1 MDYAS
6 DELLG
11 RLHTNLKVSML
22 QIILAEQ
29 ARTLRMPALS
39 DSLLGLGSLK
49 CRLPGSMPCSYAKQT
64 LMRPVMYI

>member
-1 MDYAS
+1 MDCAS

-11 RLHTNLKVSML
+11 RLHTNLKVWML

-49 CRLPGSMPCSYAKQT
+49 CRLPGSMPCSYARQT
-64 LMRPVMYI
+64 LMRPVMYK